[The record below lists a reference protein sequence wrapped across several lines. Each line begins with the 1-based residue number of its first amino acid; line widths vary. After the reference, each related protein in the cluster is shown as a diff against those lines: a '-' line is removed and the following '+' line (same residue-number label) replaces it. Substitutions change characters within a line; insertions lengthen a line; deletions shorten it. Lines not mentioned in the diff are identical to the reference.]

1 MGYINCGSGYIYNPD
16 TGKCLKSEGQ
26 TAKKVRKKYGKVS
39 QYGQCDGEVMQ
50 TPSGASYCSSSGTI
64 MQRKKREASKTI
76 SSQTQVRVD
85 DRIAEALR
93 EVKRTLV
100 RKNERIRE
108 LRAHVDMLSAT
119 SKTRTRSLEAQL
131 QACEKRVDSLIS
143 KVSKTSRKK

>member
-16 TGKCLKSEGQ
+16 SGKCIKSGGQ
-26 TAKKVRKKYGKVS
+26 TAKKVIKKFGQVS
-39 QYGQCDGEVMQ
+39 QYGECNGEVMQ
-50 TPSGASYCSSSGTI
+50 TPSGVSYCSSAGTI
-64 MQRKKREASKTI
+64 MQRKKREAARTVSAQ
-76 SSQTQVRVD
+76 SQVRVD

-108 LRAHVDMLSAT
+108 LRAHVNALSSS
-119 SKTRTRSLEAQL
+119 SKTRTTSLEKQL

-143 KVSKTSRKK
+143 KVSKTKK